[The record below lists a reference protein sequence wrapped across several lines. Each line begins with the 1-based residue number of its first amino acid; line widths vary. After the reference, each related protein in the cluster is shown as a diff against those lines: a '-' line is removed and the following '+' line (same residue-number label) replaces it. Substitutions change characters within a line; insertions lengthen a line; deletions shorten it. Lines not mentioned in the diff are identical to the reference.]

1 MRKKISIFRSY
12 NNRMSL
18 KNKDIILKENLDK
31 INYMPKK
38 KETENILFNHKC
50 SLEVLLDMIKNFQ
63 NDYILKV
70 NEANKN
76 KINISK
82 KIITLFRDNL
92 SLMETEKIKKFNY
105 IKEKNENNKK
115 QIQKI
120 LFSSVT
126 KNIEMNNN
134 VQFKDDSNSFSYI
147 QKKNELNLI
156 NFQIENE
163 INKTDFVVEQKNQIY
178 LCAQTIPIYLDKNRE
193 IFCNIN
199 YENIEKISNILNSIT
214 KNVREKFISTV
225 KEKTKTDLEI
235 NAIKFELESIKDNLS
250 FDELKGEKN
259 YIDSDDIIY
268 EESKENNKTIITN
281 KSKRNSRV
289 SLNKT
294 NINQKPSKIPSLK
307 NNVEK
312 RFSIDSLMKDIN
324 YPNNILSLF
333 HKNNEN
339 KNQINNY
346 LNMNINVNVNINN
359 NGIHKFNYSTSSL
372 SEKNDNKSKDYEDQF
387 EINLDENNKIIV
399 SPIPTEENI
408 NDDKNLSKQRN
419 MENDN

>member
-12 NNRMSL
+12 NNRMNL

-70 NEANKN
+70 NEVNKN

-82 KIITLFRDNL
+82 KIITLFRENL

-120 LFSSVT
+120 LFLSET

-134 VQFKDDSNSFSYI
+134 VQFKDDLNSFSYI

-163 INKTDFVVEQKNQIY
+163 INKTDFVIEQKNQIY

-250 FDELKGEKN
+250 FDQLKGEKN

-294 NINQKPSKIPSLK
+294 NIHQKPSKIPSLK

-359 NGIHKFNYSTSSL
+359 HGIHKFNYSTSSL

-408 NDDKNLSKQRN
+408 NI
-419 MENDN
+419 

>member
-63 NDYILKV
+63 KDYISKV

-82 KIITLFRDNL
+82 KMITLFRENL
-92 SLMETEKIKKFNY
+92 ALMETEKIKKFNY

-120 LFSSVT
+120 LFVSET

-163 INKTDFVVEQKNQIY
+163 INKTDFVIEQKNQIY

-359 NGIHKFNYSTSSL
+359 HGIHKFNYSTSSL
-372 SEKNDNKSKDYEDQF
+372 SEENDNKSKDYEDQF

-408 NDDKNLSKQRN
+408 NENKNLSIHKN
-419 MENDN
+419 IENDN

>member
-63 NDYILKV
+63 NDCVLKV

-82 KIITLFRDNL
+82 KIITLFRENL

-120 LFSSVT
+120 LFLSET

-134 VQFKDDSNSFSYI
+134 AQFKDDSNSFSYI

-163 INKTDFVVEQKNQIY
+163 INKTDFVIEQKNQIY

-250 FDELKGEKN
+250 FDQLKGEKN

-294 NINQKPSKIPSLK
+294 NIHQKPSKIPSLK

-359 NGIHKFNYSTSSL
+359 HGIHKFNYSTSSL
-372 SEKNDNKSKDYEDQF
+372 SGENDNKSKDYEDQF

>member
-1 MRKKISIFRSY
+1 
-12 NNRMSL
+12 
-18 KNKDIILKENLDK
+18 
-31 INYMPKK
+31 MPKK

-82 KIITLFRDNL
+82 KIITLFRENL
-92 SLMETEKIKKFNY
+92 ALMETEKIKKFNY

-120 LFSSVT
+120 LFSSET

-214 KNVREKFISTV
+214 KNIREKFISTV

-294 NINQKPSKIPSLK
+294 NIHQKPSKIPSLK

-346 LNMNINVNVNINN
+346 LNMNINVNVNINS
-359 NGIHKFNYSTSSL
+359 NGFTKYNYTTSSL
-372 SEKNDNKSKDYEDQF
+372 DEPDDYKSNNYEEQF
-387 EINLDENNKIIV
+387 EFELDENNKIIV
-399 SPIPTEENI
+399 SPINSEENI
-408 NDDKNLSKQRN
+408 NNDDEIIYTGNNKGSNNYKYV
-419 MENDN
+419 MDNK

>member
-82 KIITLFRDNL
+82 KIITLFRENL

-120 LFSSVT
+120 LFLSET

-134 VQFKDDSNSFSYI
+134 VQFKDDLNSFSYI

-193 IFCNIN
+193 ILCNI
-199 YENIEKISNILNSIT
+199 IMKIL
-214 KNVREKFISTV
+214 KKF
-225 KEKTKTDLEI
+225 
-235 NAIKFELESIKDNLS
+235 
-250 FDELKGEKN
+250 
-259 YIDSDDIIY
+259 
-268 EESKENNKTIITN
+268 
-281 KSKRNSRV
+281 
-289 SLNKT
+289 
-294 NINQKPSKIPSLK
+294 
-307 NNVEK
+307 
-312 RFSIDSLMKDIN
+312 
-324 YPNNILSLF
+324 
-333 HKNNEN
+333 
-339 KNQINNY
+339 QI
-346 LNMNINVNVNINN
+346 
-359 NGIHKFNYSTSSL
+359 F
-372 SEKNDNKSKDYEDQF
+372 
-387 EINLDENNKIIV
+387 
-399 SPIPTEENI
+399 
-408 NDDKNLSKQRN
+408 
-419 MENDN
+419 

>member
-63 NDYILKV
+63 NDCVLKV

-82 KIITLFRDNL
+82 KIITLFRENL

-120 LFSSVT
+120 LFLSET

-134 VQFKDDSNSFSYI
+134 AQFKDDSNSFSYI

-359 NGIHKFNYSTSSL
+359 HGIHKFNYSTSSL
-372 SEKNDNKSKDYEDQF
+372 RGENDNKSKDYEDQF

-408 NDDKNLSKQRN
+408 NEDKNLSIHKN
-419 MENDN
+419 IENDN

>member
-63 NDYILKV
+63 KDYISKV

-82 KIITLFRDNL
+82 KMITLFIENL

-120 LFSSVT
+120 LFLSET

-163 INKTDFVVEQKNQIY
+163 INKTNFVIEQKNQIY

-294 NINQKPSKIPSLK
+294 NIHQKPSKIPSLK

-359 NGIHKFNYSTSSL
+359 HGIHKFNYSTSSL

-408 NDDKNLSKQRN
+408 NVDKNLSIHKN
-419 MENDN
+419 IENDN

>member
-63 NDYILKV
+63 KDYISKV

-82 KIITLFRDNL
+82 KIITLFRENL
-92 SLMETEKIKKFNY
+92 ALMETEKIKKFNY

-120 LFSSVT
+120 LFLSET

-134 VQFKDDSNSFSYI
+134 VQFKDDLNSFSYI

-163 INKTDFVVEQKNQIY
+163 INKTDFVIEQKNQIY

-294 NINQKPSKIPSLK
+294 NIHQKPSKIPSLK

-359 NGIHKFNYSTSSL
+359 HGIHKFNYSTSSL

-408 NDDKNLSKQRN
+408 NVDKNLSIHKN
-419 MENDN
+419 IENDN

>member
-63 NDYILKV
+63 KDYISKV

-82 KIITLFRDNL
+82 KIITLFRENL
-92 SLMETEKIKKFNY
+92 ALMETEKIKKFNY

-120 LFSSVT
+120 LFLSET

-134 VQFKDDSNSFSYI
+134 VQFKDDLNSFSYI

-214 KNVREKFISTV
+214 KNIREKFISTV

-294 NINQKPSKIPSLK
+294 NIHQKPSKIPSLK

-372 SEKNDNKSKDYEDQF
+372 SEENDNKSKDYEDQF

-408 NDDKNLSKQRN
+408 NEDKNLSIHKN
-419 MENDN
+419 IENDN

>member
-63 NDYILKV
+63 KDYISKV

-82 KIITLFRDNL
+82 KIITLFRENL

-120 LFSSVT
+120 LFLSET

-359 NGIHKFNYSTSSL
+359 HGIHKFNYSTSSL
-372 SEKNDNKSKDYEDQF
+372 SEENDNKSKDYEDQF

-408 NDDKNLSKQRN
+408 NVDKNLSIHKN
-419 MENDN
+419 IENDN

>member
-82 KIITLFRDNL
+82 KMITLFIENL

-120 LFSSVT
+120 LFLSET

-294 NINQKPSKIPSLK
+294 NIHQKPSKIPSLK

-359 NGIHKFNYSTSSL
+359 HGIHKFNYSTSSL

-408 NDDKNLSKQRN
+408 NEDKNLSIHKN
-419 MENDN
+419 IENDN

>member
-50 SLEVLLDMIKNFQ
+50 SLEVSLDMIKNFQ
-63 NDYILKV
+63 KDYISKV

-82 KIITLFRDNL
+82 KIITLFRENL

-120 LFSSVT
+120 LFLSET

-134 VQFKDDSNSFSYI
+134 VQFKDDLNSFSYI

-214 KNVREKFISTV
+214 KNIREKFISTV

-250 FDELKGEKN
+250 FDQLKGEKN

-294 NINQKPSKIPSLK
+294 NIHQKPSKIPSLK

-359 NGIHKFNYSTSSL
+359 HGIHKFNYSTSSL
-372 SEKNDNKSKDYEDQF
+372 SEENDNKSKDYEDQF

-408 NDDKNLSKQRN
+408 NVDKNLSIHKN
-419 MENDN
+419 IENNN

>member
-12 NNRMSL
+12 KNRMSL

-63 NDYILKV
+63 KDYISKV

-82 KIITLFRDNL
+82 KMITLFRENL

-120 LFSSVT
+120 LFLSET

-134 VQFKDDSNSFSYI
+134 VQFKDDLNSFSYI

-163 INKTDFVVEQKNQIY
+163 INKTDFVIEQKNQIY

-359 NGIHKFNYSTSSL
+359 HGIHKFNYSTSSL
-372 SEKNDNKSKDYEDQF
+372 SEENDNKSKDYEDQF

-408 NDDKNLSKQRN
+408 NEDKNLSIHKN
-419 MENDN
+419 IENDN

>member
-63 NDYILKV
+63 NDCVLKV

-82 KIITLFRDNL
+82 KIITLFRENL

-120 LFSSVT
+120 LFLSET

-294 NINQKPSKIPSLK
+294 NIHQKPSKIPSLK

-408 NDDKNLSKQRN
+408 NEDKNLSIHKN
-419 MENDN
+419 IENDN

>member
-18 KNKDIILKENLDK
+18 KNKDVILKENLDK

-63 NDYILKV
+63 KDYISKV

-82 KIITLFRDNL
+82 KIITLFRENL
-92 SLMETEKIKKFNY
+92 ALMETEKIKKFNY

-120 LFSSVT
+120 LFSSET

-134 VQFKDDSNSFSYI
+134 VQFKDGSNSFSYI
-147 QKKNELNLI
+147 QKKSELNLI

-193 IFCNIN
+193 IFCNNN

-294 NINQKPSKIPSLK
+294 NIHQKPSKIPSLK

-359 NGIHKFNYSTSSL
+359 HGIHKFNYS
-372 SEKNDNKSKDYEDQF
+372 SEENDNKSKDYEDQF

-408 NDDKNLSKQRN
+408 NVDKNLSIHKN
-419 MENDN
+419 IENDN

>member
-82 KIITLFRDNL
+82 KIITLFRENL

-214 KNVREKFISTV
+214 KNIREKFISTV

-294 NINQKPSKIPSLK
+294 NIHQKPSKIPSLK

-408 NDDKNLSKQRN
+408 NEDKNLSIHKN
-419 MENDN
+419 IENDN

>member
-12 NNRMSL
+12 NNKMSL

-63 NDYILKV
+63 NDCVLKV

-82 KIITLFRDNL
+82 KIITLFRENL

-120 LFSSVT
+120 LFLSET

-134 VQFKDDSNSFSYI
+134 VQFKDDLNSFSYI

-294 NINQKPSKIPSLK
+294 NIHQKPSKIPSLK

-359 NGIHKFNYSTSSL
+359 HGIHKFNYSTSSL
-372 SEKNDNKSKDYEDQF
+372 CEENDNKSKDYEDQF

-408 NDDKNLSKQRN
+408 NEDKNLSIHKN
-419 MENDN
+419 IENDN

>member
-63 NDYILKV
+63 KDYISKV

-82 KIITLFRDNL
+82 KIITLFRENL
-92 SLMETEKIKKFNY
+92 ALMETEKIKKFNY

-120 LFSSVT
+120 LFLSET

-134 VQFKDDSNSFSYI
+134 VQFKDDLNSFSYI

-163 INKTDFVVEQKNQIY
+163 INKTDFVIEQKNQIY

-294 NINQKPSKIPSLK
+294 NIHQKPSKIPSLK

-359 NGIHKFNYSTSSL
+359 HGIHKFNYSTSSL
-372 SEKNDNKSKDYEDQF
+372 SEENDNKSKDYEDQF

-408 NDDKNLSKQRN
+408 NVDKNLSIHKN
-419 MENDN
+419 IENDN

>member
-63 NDYILKV
+63 KDYISKV

-82 KIITLFRDNL
+82 KIITLFRENL
-92 SLMETEKIKKFNY
+92 ALMETEKIKKFNY

-120 LFSSVT
+120 LFLSET

-294 NINQKPSKIPSLK
+294 NIHQKPSKIPSLK

-408 NDDKNLSKQRN
+408 NEDKNLSIHKN
-419 MENDN
+419 IENDN

>member
-12 NNRMSL
+12 NNRMNL

-63 NDYILKV
+63 KDYISKV

-82 KIITLFRDNL
+82 KMITLFRENL

-105 IKEKNENNKK
+105 IKEKNENNKN

-120 LFSSVT
+120 LFLSET

-134 VQFKDDSNSFSYI
+134 VQFKDDLNSFSYI

-156 NFQIENE
+156 NFQIQNE

-294 NINQKPSKIPSLK
+294 NIHQKPSKIPSLK

-408 NDDKNLSKQRN
+408 NEDKNLSIHKN
-419 MENDN
+419 IENDN

>member
-18 KNKDIILKENLDK
+18 KNKDIILKENLDN

-63 NDYILKV
+63 KDYISKV

-82 KIITLFRDNL
+82 KMITLFRENL

-120 LFSSVT
+120 LFLSET

-294 NINQKPSKIPSLK
+294 NIHQKPSKIPSLK

-359 NGIHKFNYSTSSL
+359 HGIHKFNYSTSSL

-408 NDDKNLSKQRN
+408 NEDKNLSIHKN
-419 MENDN
+419 IENDN

>member
-1 MRKKISIFRSY
+1 
-12 NNRMSL
+12 MSL

-63 NDYILKV
+63 KDYISKV

-82 KIITLFRDNL
+82 KIITLFRENL
-92 SLMETEKIKKFNY
+92 ALMETEKIKKFNY

-120 LFSSVT
+120 LFLSET

-134 VQFKDDSNSFSYI
+134 VQFKDDLNSFSYI

-163 INKTDFVVEQKNQIY
+163 INKTDFVIEQKNQIY

-408 NDDKNLSKQRN
+408 NEDKNLSIHKN
-419 MENDN
+419 IENDN

>member
-18 KNKDIILKENLDK
+18 KNKDIFLKENLDK
-31 INYMPKK
+31 INYMLKK

-82 KIITLFRDNL
+82 KIITLFRENL

-120 LFSSVT
+120 LFLSET

-134 VQFKDDSNSFSYI
+134 VQFKDDLNSFSYI

-163 INKTDFVVEQKNQIY
+163 INKTDFVIEQKNQIY

-294 NINQKPSKIPSLK
+294 NIHQKPSKIPSLK

-359 NGIHKFNYSTSSL
+359 HGIHKFNYSTSSL
-372 SEKNDNKSKDYEDQF
+372 SEENDNKSKDYEDQF

-408 NDDKNLSKQRN
+408 NEDKNLSIHKN
-419 MENDN
+419 IENDN

>member
-38 KETENILFNHKC
+38 KEAENILFNHKC

-82 KIITLFRDNL
+82 KMITLFRENL

-120 LFSSVT
+120 LFLSET

-163 INKTDFVVEQKNQIY
+163 INKTDFVIEQKNQIY

-294 NINQKPSKIPSLK
+294 NIHQKPSKIPSLK

-408 NDDKNLSKQRN
+408 NEDKNLSIHKN
-419 MENDN
+419 IENDN